1 MLDNQIE
8 YDDPLSLHAVVW
20 WIETWDTFSMP
31 LSLLGMGGRNY
42 VALLRKSDNPTSMQ
56 SMQSPSYIGDP

>member
-20 WIETWDTFSMP
+20 WIETWGTFSMP

-42 VALLRKSDNPTSMQ
+42 VALLKSLITLLLCNLCNPLA
-56 SMQSPSYIGDP
+56 I